1 MDMKKILENMDSAA
15 AGNRPGAGADAG
27 SMKAILE
34 SINKVQEAPIKECGD
49 NMMASQ
55 EMPMSAEGG
64 HPVTVSVTASGKDN
78 VADLISLMQQ
88 AAGIDAPQAPM
99 AISHDHE
106 PEMELPA
113 KGQEMDMATMRSIM
127 SAGDDREEAAA
138 DDDGVEEWS
147 NSPEGSEGEEQYI
160 DHEYMTRDLSGGLN
174 REKPKGAE
182 RVKDPA
188 VESIKEQLWAAL
200 IEKKTIEGRGRGK
213 KKLKASRGNEDI
225 KVKKGGLPRQAPHP
239 GIQPQQQQMR
249 PNQLPM
255 DEPQQHKEPKSAEEL
270 CADSGGQMMQD
281 GKCHYIFNL

>member
-1 MDMKKILENMDSAA
+1 MKKILENMDSAA
-15 AGNRPGAGADAG
+15 AGKRPGAGADAG

-34 SINKVQEAPIKECGD
+34 SLNKVKEPTMEECGD

-55 EMPMSAEGG
+55 EMPMSSEGG
-64 HPVTVSVTASGKDN
+64 QPVTVSVTASGKDN

-99 AISHDHE
+99 AMSHDHE

-127 SAGDDREEAAA
+127 SAGDDREEAEAA
-138 DDDGVEEWS
+138 DEVEEWS

-200 IEKKTIEGRGRGK
+200 TEKKTIEGRGRGK

-225 KVKKGGLPRQAPHP
+225 KATEGSRGKKSRG
-239 GIQPQQQQMR
+239 
-249 PNQLPM
+249 
-255 DEPQQHKEPKSAEEL
+255 KKSR
-270 CADSGGQMMQD
+270 G
-281 GKCHYIFNL
+281 

>member
-1 MDMKKILENMDSAA
+1 MKKILENMDSAA
-15 AGNRPGAGADAG
+15 AGKRPGARADAG

-34 SINKVQEAPIKECGD
+34 SLNKVKEPTMEECGD

-55 EMPMSAEGG
+55 EMPMSSEGG
-64 HPVTVSVTASGKDN
+64 QPVTVSVTASGKDN

-99 AISHDHE
+99 AMSHDHE

-127 SAGDDREEAAA
+127 SAGDDREEAEAA
-138 DDDGVEEWS
+138 DEVEEWS

-200 IEKKTIEGRGRGK
+200 TEKKTIEGRGRGK

-225 KVKKGGLPRQAPHP
+225 KATEGSRGKKSRG
-239 GIQPQQQQMR
+239 
-249 PNQLPM
+249 
-255 DEPQQHKEPKSAEEL
+255 KKSR
-270 CADSGGQMMQD
+270 G
-281 GKCHYIFNL
+281 

>member
-15 AGNRPGAGADAG
+15 AGERPAAGVDAG

-34 SINKVQEAPIKECGD
+34 SINKVQAAPIEECGD

-55 EMPMSAEGG
+55 EMPMSSQGG
-64 HPVTVSVTASGKDN
+64 QPVTISVTASGKEN
-78 VADLISLMQQ
+78 VNDLMDLIKL
-88 AAGIDAPQAPM
+88 AGGNAEQHVDMPM
-99 AISHDHE
+99 AHDAHIDTDSHNVS
-106 PEMELPA
+106 
-113 KGQEMDMATMRSIM
+113 GQEMDMATMRSIM
-127 SAGDDREEAAA
+127 SAGDDREEAEA
-138 DDDGVEEWS
+138 DAEDEVEEWS

-200 IEKKTIEGRGRGK
+200 TEKKTTEGRGRGK

-225 KVKKGGLPRQAPHP
+225 KTTEGRGKGRGKK
-239 GIQPQQQQMR
+239 
-249 PNQLPM
+249 
-255 DEPQQHKEPKSAEEL
+255 KSR
-270 CADSGGQMMQD
+270 G
-281 GKCHYIFNL
+281 

>member
-15 AGNRPGAGADAG
+15 AGERPAAGADAG

-34 SINKVQEAPIKECGD
+34 SINKVQAAPIEECGD

-55 EMPMSAEGG
+55 EMPMSSEGG
-64 HPVTVSVTASGKDN
+64 QPVTVSVTASGKEN
-78 VADLISLMQQ
+78 VNDLMDLIKL
-88 AAGIDAPQAPM
+88 AGGNADAHDHAPM
-99 AISHDHE
+99 VQHDE

-127 SAGDDREEAAA
+127 SAGDDREEAEA
-138 DDDGVEEWS
+138 DAEDEVEEWS

-200 IEKKTIEGRGRGK
+200 TEKKTTEGRGRGK

-225 KVKKGGLPRQAPHP
+225 KTTEGRGKGRGKK
-239 GIQPQQQQMR
+239 
-249 PNQLPM
+249 
-255 DEPQQHKEPKSAEEL
+255 KSR
-270 CADSGGQMMQD
+270 G
-281 GKCHYIFNL
+281 